1 MNKLQYFQTEK
12 LIEDLINQIV
22 DLKLKRQSKETKLK
36 IQKLQQE
43 LDSLENS
50 L

>member
-1 MNKLQYFQTEK
+1 MNKIQYYQSEK
-12 LIEDLINQIV
+12 RIEELISEIV
-22 DLKLKRQSKETKLK
+22 DLKLKKQTQEVKLK

>member
-1 MNKLQYFQTEK
+1 MNKLQHFQTEK